1 MLAES
6 LFIILQRPMP
16 WFLLGK
22 AFSGLSKEKL
32 PFGEI
37 DMDFV
42 KEGNGIKLLF
52 EFTKDTHT
60 TICG

>member
-1 MLAES
+1 
-6 LFIILQRPMP
+6 MP

-52 EFTKDTHT
+52 EITQVFFD
-60 TICG
+60 